1 MAAKMWVAAT
11 MDGQEVSAETI
22 DFLPVAPSLR
32 CMYCGTP
39 VSYVPQHA
47 RECRGR
53 TYLVKAYFRLL
64 PNAAHNERCM
74 FNVEEQLKV
83 IARRSLGLLQAL
95 ERGQY
100 RFRLLA
106 IDDMRN
112 FDIRLTHNSFSDFSR
127 SRKGGKKRRRVFF
140 KRLSLFPVGIHQCG

>member
-47 RECRGR
+47 RESRGR

-64 PNAAHNERCM
+64 PNAAHNER
-74 FNVEEQLKV
+74 
-83 IARRSLGLLQAL
+83 
-95 ERGQY
+95 
-100 RFRLLA
+100 
-106 IDDMRN
+106 
-112 FDIRLTHNSFSDFSR
+112 
-127 SRKGGKKRRRVFF
+127 
-140 KRLSLFPVGIHQCG
+140 